1 MLLLD
6 IRVVKISLGLTI
18 YNLMKSV
25 RKLGLCS
32 NKKASS
38 TKGMNL
44 NNTRIIAHGYIK
56 L

>member
-32 NKKASS
+32 NKKS
-38 TKGMNL
+38 TEHKRDEL
-44 NNTRIIAHGYIK
+44 K
-56 L
+56 